1 MKTGI
6 LFISALLLMFSF
18 VASAQITEQASTASY
33 KKNTIGIQLNPYI
46 KTNKTF
52 SDFVYGAR
60 YGYRV
65 SNSLTLGTEISGSFP
80 AFLKYPLSFY
90 DFRAGV
96 YARYTFF
103 SDKRIAGFLEA
114 SPFYSYSYI
123 AGNTIYGGGVERNK
137 FGLYVA
143 PGVTLFTKNRKF
155 SIDLYYK
162 MYVHPG
168 NMYIHENNLSYKLNF
183 HF

>member
-1 MKTGI
+1 MKTKI
-6 LFISALLLMFSF
+6 FFISALLLLFSF
-18 VASAQITEQASTASY
+18 LASAQIAEQAPSASY
-33 KKNTIGIQLNPYI
+33 KKNIIGIQLNPYLN
-46 KTNKTF
+46 TNETF

-65 SNSLTLGTEISGSFP
+65 SKSVTLGTEISGSFP

-96 YARYTFF
+96 FARYTFF
-103 SDKRIAGFLEA
+103 PEKRIAGFLEA
-114 SPFYSYSYI
+114 SPFYSYSYV
-123 AGNTIYGGGVERNK
+123 AGKTIYGGNK
-137 FGLYVA
+137 EMNRIGLYVA

-155 SIDLYYK
+155 SMDLYYK
-162 MYVHPG
+162 MFIHPG
-168 NMYIHENNLSYKLNF
+168 DMYYHENTISYKLNF